1 MQYDAQ
7 RAQIEL
13 THNGE
18 EDFKNQWGL
27 TAIRADRAWAILEL
41 ERGIGT
47 APGSGQ
53 TVGVIDTGIDEGH
66 PLFGGKTL
74 HESLL
79 LGASQETGDRT
90 SHGTAV
96 ASVIAARSPSETYTD
111 GVTAPR
117 GVAWGADVA
126 MFAVPAGSGG
136 GTYRPV
142 SLAVFDRND
151 DLWASLFTDVVDW
164 SSGGRTLDFV
174 NVSLGYPGIIEQY
187 SKRQLRDNFEATIT
201 ALAQSGE
208 SDKTVFVIAAGN
220 AHGDPC
226 DPADFTNN
234 PDLCESYLDSNNQT
248 KYRVNARSA
257 DVWSG
262 LPARITRLR
271 GHVIAAVAVSP
282 DSDDDGDCEIAS
294 YSNRCGIAA
303 RWCIA
308 APGSAIRVAYFGPH
322 PSDGTPGARG
332 AFTRS
337 GTSFAAPM
345 VTGALVVMKD
355 YFRAELLN
363 TDLVARLLA
372 TTDKSGIYADA
383 DVYGQ
388 GLLDL
393 AAATS
398 PVGSPRIAIDQRVEG
413 AAVDLTAT
421 GLGLGDALGDGLT
434 QALAGHEIAAFDDLG
449 APFWYALDSF
459 TDTADGPAARTRL
472 RGFMT
477 QPLSEWETPS
487 WRPSLGAVQSIDGTG
502 SDAPLRLGM
511 LDASPLG
518 EDAGHL
524 SLAGRALTLS
534 TAGQGSLSAAAFST
548 EGLDGQAPASGA
560 TLDWWPEGAPLGVHG
575 GWVGER
581 EALLGSRAA
590 GAFGRMTADSAFAG
604 IEARARVGAWHL
616 GAGAEIGTVSTSVQ
630 GGLIANVSPL
640 TTSAFA
646 LQAVR
651 PLNDGDTFTL
661 SLSQPLRVESGHA
674 SLSVPVG
681 RTKDGLVR
689 RRPVTA
695 DLVPT
700 GRQIEVTAQCRRMLS
715 TGGELR
721 LGAAWTRHPGH
732 AAAAEPDLTRSRAG
746 AIPSDADPSGSD
758 WHRQGMCIAVQDER
772 EIRAAATTSTQ
783 PRPGYVGADILL

>member
-1 MQYDAQ
+1 
-7 RAQIEL
+7 
-13 THNGE
+13 
-18 EDFKNQWGL
+18 
-27 TAIRADRAWAILEL
+27 
-41 ERGIGT
+41 
-47 APGSGQ
+47 
-53 TVGVIDTGIDEGH
+53 
-66 PLFGGKTL
+66 
-74 HESLL
+74 
-79 LGASQETGDRT
+79 
-90 SHGTAV
+90 
-96 ASVIAARSPSETYTD
+96 
-111 GVTAPR
+111 
-117 GVAWGADVA
+117 
-126 MFAVPAGSGG
+126 
-136 GTYRPV
+136 
-142 SLAVFDRND
+142 
-151 DLWASLFTDVVDW
+151 
-164 SSGGRTLDFV
+164 
-174 NVSLGYPGIIEQY
+174 
-187 SKRQLRDNFEATIT
+187 
-201 ALAQSGE
+201 
-208 SDKTVFVIAAGN
+208 
-220 AHGDPC
+220 
-226 DPADFTNN
+226 
-234 PDLCESYLDSNNQT
+234 
-248 KYRVNARSA
+248 
-257 DVWSG
+257 
-262 LPARITRLR
+262 
-271 GHVIAAVAVSP
+271 
-282 DSDDDGDCEIAS
+282 
-294 YSNRCGIAA
+294 
-303 RWCIA
+303 
-308 APGSAIRVAYFGPH
+308 
-322 PSDGTPGARG
+322 
-332 AFTRS
+332 
-337 GTSFAAPM
+337 M

-372 TTDKSGIYADA
+372 TADKSGIYADA

-534 TAGQGSLSAAAFST
+534 TAGQGSLSA
-548 EGLDGQAPASGA
+548 
-560 TLDWWPEGAPLGVHG
+560 
-575 GWVGER
+575 
-581 EALLGSRAA
+581 
-590 GAFGRMTADSAFAG
+590 
-604 IEARARVGAWHL
+604 
-616 GAGAEIGTVSTSVQ
+616 GAEIGTVSTSVQ

-700 GRQIEVTAQCRRMLS
+700 GRQIEVTAQWRWMLS

-732 AAAAEPDLTRSRAG
+732 AASAEPDLTLLAG
-746 AIPSDADPSGSD
+746 
-758 WHRQGMCIAVQDER
+758 WRH
-772 EIRAAATTSTQ
+772 TF
-783 PRPGYVGADILL
+783 